1 MLNTIMY
8 IFTETGIII
17 DLIFAIGIGTVLAMI
32 LHDDK
37 VKNLTL
43 DNDDEVCYN
52 NSVPK

>member
-1 MLNTIMY
+1 MNTIMY

-17 DLIFAIGIGTVLAMI
+17 DLIFAVGIGTVIALI

-43 DNDDEVCYN
+43 DSEDEI
-52 NSVPK
+52 